1 MVSMTDNELEET
13 VLTKKLGQFL
23 DIGLENKSTVQLLYL
38 HFPGIN
44 KYWIAKKDK
53 FKIK

>member
-1 MVSMTDNELEET
+1 MTDNELEET
-13 VLTKKLGQFL
+13 VLTQKLGQFL